1 MLTAWTRRGQVTLG
15 AVYLALGALHG
26 LPDGEAVGAETILL
40 AGGGLLVLVGAS
52 GAPRSPVTACA
63 LVWVGGVLG
72 FAPTIGTV
80 VVPLL
85 ALFVLDATLVDTGNR
100 LKAARAA

>member
-1 MLTAWTRRGQVTLG
+1 MLTAWARRGQIALG
-15 AVYLALGALHG
+15 ALYLALGAVHA
-26 LPDGEAVGAETILL
+26 LPGGDSRAETILL
-40 AGGGLLVLVGAS
+40 VSGGLLVLVGAS
-52 GAPRSPVTACA
+52 GVVRSPLTACA
-63 LVWVGGVLG
+63 MVWGGGVLG

-100 LKAARAA
+100 LKASRAA